1 MRKIHLM
8 LSTYSTRT
16 IMTGEE
22 LTVADSGDH
31 LRRRTAKFAQLGPP
45 PDDWLLPYDVEEEV
59 LLLDQSLASG
69 MVCSDDG
76 RKNSGELYLDW

>member
-31 LRRRTAKFAQLGPP
+31 LRRRTAKFAQLRPSLLDSTHL
-45 PDDWLLPYDVEEEV
+45 DDLQSKAV
-59 LLLDQSLASG
+59 LLEHTKDSRVAPIGGSG
-69 MVCSDDG
+69 
-76 RKNSGELYLDW
+76 